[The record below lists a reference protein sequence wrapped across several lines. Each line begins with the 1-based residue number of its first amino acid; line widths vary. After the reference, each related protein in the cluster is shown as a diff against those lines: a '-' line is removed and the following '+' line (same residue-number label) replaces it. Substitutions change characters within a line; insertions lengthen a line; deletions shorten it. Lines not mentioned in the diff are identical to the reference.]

1 MTEAERL
8 KVAEE
13 ARIKDQME
21 RDQRRAVEQQ
31 RGDLFAEGWE
41 SGSAAVIAAAREA
54 AATNPNI
61 KPSELIARL
70 VVVFGK

>member
-21 RDQRRAVEQQ
+21 REQRRAVESQ
-31 RGDLFAEGWE
+31 RADLFAEGWE
-41 SGSAAVIAAAREA
+41 KGAAAVIGAAREEA
-54 AATNPNI
+54 AIDPGMRA
-61 KPSELIARL
+61 SELIARL
-70 VVVFGK
+70 TVVFGK